1 MTEEAKAR
9 KREYDRKWREAHK
22 KEIKEYREDYLK
34 AI

>member
-22 KEIKEYREDYLK
+22 KKLKSTESRIKK
-34 AI
+34 K